1 MVRKSGGVG
10 FGSYHA
16 YILGCILTV
25 DGFRTFGAA
34 MGVKTPI
41 PPLAKGRFYI
51 GSMSSEKSTSK
62 SGAPEIAF
70 ATVSATVVKV
80 GKTAAASSSIPNGF
94 V

>member
-1 MVRKSGGVG
+1 MARKSGGVG

-41 PPLAKGRFYI
+41 PPLAKGRFLHR
-51 GSMSSEKSTSK
+51 
-62 SGAPEIAF
+62 
-70 ATVSATVVKV
+70 VD
-80 GKTAAASSSIPNGF
+80 
-94 V
+94 

>member
-1 MVRKSGGVG
+1 MRLANARGVV
-10 FGSYHA
+10 SA
-16 YILGCILTV
+16 YIAGCILTV

-51 GSMSSEKSTSK
+51 GSISSEKSTSN

-70 ATVSATVVKV
+70 ATVSAMVVKV
-80 GKTAAASSSIPNGF
+80 GKIAAARSSIANGF